1 MEGDNLSVDIDI
13 GGARFEDL
21 GEEEEDVVPVEAEE
35 VEVLEE
41 EPIEPPTRP
50 LKAPPSTI
58 KKPSRWV
65 KPLLVVVV
73 VIVLII
79 VALFAILLIGTKV
92 SDINVALDKNDP
104 DNLEVTVLVSTTG
117 MAGIA
122 GEGDLKIEYQD
133 DVVYS
138 SKVNINDDGNG
149 YKSIPYNNFVEGNGN
164 YYVSVEYKGEK
175 SPSAEY
181 EVEYIV
187 ESLNISVE
195 VGKVASG
202 GQLNLTVY
210 MLDKD
215 GNIMGDDPEAVKVTV
230 EEIISIDDG
239 ETITSGDPSIT
250 TSERSIRSEYPNYS
264 NAGKY
269 SITVSLENTKINPN
283 SDSAY
288 YEINETRVAFLNII
302 PIADADYEVFDN
314 LAFWKVE
321 FNAGISWNDGENT
334 LYIWDFDGDGDIDRE
349 TESPTTIYNYSKVI
363 NQVDVALNVEGDIID
378 PVTSEVEKGAATI
391 RLEF

>member
-1 MEGDNLSVDIDI
+1 LEGDNLSVDIDI

-21 GEEEEDVVPVEAEE
+21 GEEEEDVVPVDAEE

-133 DVVYS
+133 DIIYNT
-138 SKVNINDDGNG
+138 KVNINDEGNG

-164 YYVSVEYKGEK
+164 YYVSVEYKGKE

-210 MLDKD
+210 MLDED
-215 GNIMGDDPEAVKVTV
+215 GNIMGDDPEDVKVTV
-230 EEIISIDDG
+230 EEIVSLDDG
-239 ETITSGDPSIT
+239 TTIAENESPIT
-250 TSERSIRSEYPNYS
+250 TSERSHKIEFPYS
-264 NAGKY
+264 RAGTY
-269 SITVSLENTKINPN
+269 TITVSLENTRINPDSG
-283 SDSAY
+283 SDYYKISA
-288 YEINETRVAFLNII
+288 TRNAFLNIL
-302 PIADADYEVFDN
+302 PIAAANYEIHDN
-314 LAFWKVE
+314 ITTWWVE
-321 FNAGISWNDGENT
+321 FNAGISWNDGDNT
-334 LYIWDFDGDGDIDRE
+334 RYIWDFDGDGTIDDE
-349 TESPTTIYNYSKVI
+349 TEYPTTSHNYIKIGTS
-363 NQVDVALNVEGDIID
+363 QVDVNLNVVGDIID
-378 PVTSEVEKGAATI
+378 PVTGELERGARTI
-391 RLEF
+391 TITF